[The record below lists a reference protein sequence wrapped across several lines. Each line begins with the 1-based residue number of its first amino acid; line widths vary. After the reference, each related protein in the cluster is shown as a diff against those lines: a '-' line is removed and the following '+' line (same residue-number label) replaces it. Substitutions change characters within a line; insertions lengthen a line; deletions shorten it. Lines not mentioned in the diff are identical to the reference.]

1 MSWAQPRVPS
11 SGSMASLLRVG
22 SEHTSGD
29 PVTLWPCEKSRG
41 GVRWGGSMSDASGR
55 QCPSAHPYLPFL
67 IHLSIFLSN
76 ANENVLGIFKNE
88 IARKTQINLER
99 TGIFTIVSL
108 PIGKEA
114 FLSNQMGF
122 LSFLMF

>member
-1 MSWAQPRVPS
+1 
-11 SGSMASLLRVG
+11 
-22 SEHTSGD
+22 
-29 PVTLWPCEKSRG
+29 
-41 GVRWGGSMSDASGR
+41 MSDASGR
-55 QCPSAHPYLPFL
+55 QCPSAHPHLPFL
-67 IHLSIFLSN
+67 MHLSIFLPNS
-76 ANENVLGIFKNE
+76 NENVLGIFKNE

-122 LSFLMF
+122 LSFFNVLGFFSSQSCILHVKFM